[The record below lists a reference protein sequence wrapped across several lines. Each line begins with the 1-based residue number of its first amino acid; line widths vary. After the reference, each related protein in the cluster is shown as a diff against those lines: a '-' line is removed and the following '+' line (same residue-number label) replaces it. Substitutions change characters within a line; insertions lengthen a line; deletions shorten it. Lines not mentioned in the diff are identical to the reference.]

1 MTGDHHVAKWLAIVS
16 TLLLAN
22 APGLHADDIDQW
34 LSAISK
40 TGAGA
45 AGSRAAR
52 VAADQ
57 LRDQGIVILPRLL
70 DAMDTPNVVAA
81 NWYRTVFDDI
91 VQGELKS
98 KSPQL
103 PLPLFQEVVRDA
115 RRQGRLRR
123 YLLAFLDRF
132 EPDFRQTWIPGQLD
146 DVEFR
151 EEAVAIALEAAQ
163 QAKQNQQPDEAR
175 SAFKKAFQHARREDQ
190 VRAAADGLKS
200 LGLDVSIV
208 KHMGFVTQWYL
219 LGPFDAP
226 GKTGFKLRLP
236 PETKVD
242 LQATYTG
249 QDGNP
254 IQWKPYQTSDRMGQV
269 NLVQAIAPVKEA
281 VGYAYAELESPR
293 AQEVQLRCGA
303 DDNLSVWINEKIALA
318 RLQWLNGTRL
328 DRFSATVSLRQGVN
342 RILVKICQGPQH
354 KNPAVSNNWS
364 LQLRFCDKTG
374 AAVGL
379 KPILPANSTP

>member
-1 MTGDHHVAKWLAIVS
+1 MSKWLAIIP
-16 TLLLAN
+16 TLLLAH
-22 APGLHADDIDQW
+22 APILLADDVDQW
-34 LSAISK
+34 LNAISK
-40 TGAGA
+40 TGADA

-52 VAADQ
+52 AAADQ
-57 LRDQGIVILPRLL
+57 LRGQGVVILPRLL

-91 VQGELKS
+91 VQGELES

-103 PLPLFQEVVRDA
+103 PLPLFRDVVRDM

-132 EPDFRQTWIPGQLD
+132 EPDFRQAWMAGQLD

-151 EEAVAIALEAAQ
+151 EEAVAIALNVAQ
-163 QAKQNQQPDEAR
+163 QAKQKQQPDDAR
-175 SAFKKAFQHARREDQ
+175 NAFRKAFQHARREDQ

-242 LQATYTG
+242 LQASYNG

-254 IQWKPYQTSDRMGQV
+254 IHWKPFKTSDRMGQV
-269 NLVQAIAPVKEA
+269 NLVQAIAPVTEA
-281 VGYAYAELESPR
+281 VGYAYAELNSPQS
-293 AQEVQLRCGA
+293 QEVQLRCGA
-303 DDNLSVWINEKIALA
+303 DDNLSVWINGKLVLA

-328 DRFSATVSLRQGVN
+328 DRFTATVSLRQGVN

-364 LQLRFCDKTG
+364 LQLRFCDTTG

-379 KPILPANSTP
+379 KPILPANIDP

>member
-1 MTGDHHVAKWLAIVS
+1 MSKWLAIIP
-16 TLLLAN
+16 TLLLAH
-22 APGLHADDIDQW
+22 APILHADDVDQW
-34 LSAISK
+34 LNAISK
-40 TGAGA
+40 TGADA

-52 VAADQ
+52 AAADQ
-57 LRDQGIVILPRLL
+57 LRGLGVVILPRLL

-91 VQGELKS
+91 VQGELES

-103 PLPLFQEVVRDA
+103 PLPLFRDVVRDV

-123 YLLAFLDRF
+123 YLLDFLDRF
-132 EPDFRQTWIPGQLD
+132 EPDFRQAWMAGQLD

-151 EEAVAIALEAAQ
+151 EEAVAIALNVAQ
-163 QAKQNQQPDEAR
+163 QAKQKQQPDDAR
-175 SAFKKAFQHARREDQ
+175 NAFRKAFQHARREDQ

-242 LQATYTG
+242 LQASYNG

-254 IQWKPYQTSDRMGQV
+254 IHWKPFKTSDRMGQV
-269 NLVQAIAPVKEA
+269 NLVQAIAPVTEA
-281 VGYAYAELESPR
+281 VGYAYAELNSPQS
-293 AQEVQLRCGA
+293 QEVQLRCGA
-303 DDNLSVWINEKIALA
+303 DDNLSVWINEKLVLA

-328 DRFSATVSLRQGVN
+328 DRFTATVSLRQGVN

-364 LQLRFCDKTG
+364 LQLRFCDTTG

-379 KPILPANSTP
+379 KPILPANIGP

>member
-1 MTGDHHVAKWLAIVS
+1 MSKWLAIIP

-22 APGLHADDIDQW
+22 AQILRADDIDQW

-40 TGAGA
+40 TGADA
-45 AGSRAAR
+45 AGSREAR
-52 VAADQ
+52 AAADQ
-57 LRDQGIVILPRLL
+57 LKGQGVVILPRLL
-70 DAMDTPNVVAA
+70 EAMDTPNVVAA

-91 VQGELKS
+91 MQGELKS

-103 PLPLFQEVVRDA
+103 PLPLFREVVRDT

-132 EPDFRQTWIPGQLD
+132 QPDFRQDWMAGQLD

-151 EEAVAIALEAAQ
+151 EEAVAIVLDAAQ
-163 QAKQNQQPDEAR
+163 QAKQKEQLDDAR
-175 SAFKKAFQHARREDQ
+175 SAFQKAFQYARREDQ
-190 VRAAADGLKS
+190 VRAAADGLQA

-226 GKTGFKLRLP
+226 GKTGFKLSLP

-242 LQATYTG
+242 LQASYNG

-254 IQWKPYQTSDRMGQV
+254 IHWKPFKTSDRMGQV

-281 VGYAYAELESPR
+281 VGYAYTELSSPQ
-293 AQEVQLRCGA
+293 AQQVQLRCGA
-303 DDNLSVWINEKIALA
+303 DDNLSVWINEKLVLA
-318 RLQWLNGTRL
+318 RLQWLNGPRL
-328 DRFSATVSLRQGVN
+328 DRFTATVSLRQGVN
-342 RILVKICQGPQH
+342 RVLVKICQGPQH

-364 LQLRFCDKTG
+364 MQLRFCDKTG

-379 KPILPANSTP
+379 KTTLPANIDP